1 MTLVTHDT
9 HDHIFSSGSCL
20 FCLTVAVVAVLQ
32 FQNRFY
38 QSQKLCLYL
47 YIYYIYNIYI
57 NIEVFV
63 GYGGNT
69 SRELQQLQHC
79 NNEPPFGCL
88 IRICLLF
95 ICFCCTLL
103 QKSRKTKKFSKKF
116 VNRNPPFVPLHCQ
129 KKKGEQMTPARTSP
143 ALMINAPGV
152 SVIHAASSG

>member
-1 MTLVTHDT
+1 MTLMTTFLVQVLV
-9 HDHIFSSGSCL
+9 FSVLLLQLLQCCSFKIGS
-20 FCLTVAVVAVLQ
+20 TKVKNYV
-32 FQNRFY
+32 
-38 QSQKLCLYL
+38 
-47 YIYYIYNIYI
+47 YIYINI

-116 VNRNPPFVPLHCQ
+116 VNRNLPFVPLHCQ

>member
-1 MTLVTHDT
+1 MTLMTTFLVQVLV
-9 HDHIFSSGSCL
+9 FSVLLLQLLQCCSFKIGS
-20 FCLTVAVVAVLQ
+20 TKVKNYV
-32 FQNRFY
+32 
-38 QSQKLCLYL
+38 
-47 YIYYIYNIYI
+47 YIYINI

-79 NNEPPFGCL
+79 NNEPPLAASYGYCF
-88 IRICLLF
+88 LF
-95 ICFCCTLL
+95 ICFVAPFFKNHAK
-103 QKSRKTKKFSKKF
+103 QKNSSEGF
-116 VNRNPPFVPLHCQ
+116 VNRKSPFVLLHCQ